1 MITSVVILPTLLLLA
16 DKKAHQMLNSQSSL
30 QTRAYSFKEK
40 EMLLYL
46 LLISLLLLANTQV

>member
-1 MITSVVILPTLLLLA
+1 MITPVVILPTLLCLG

-46 LLISLLLLANTQV
+46 LLISLLFLANT